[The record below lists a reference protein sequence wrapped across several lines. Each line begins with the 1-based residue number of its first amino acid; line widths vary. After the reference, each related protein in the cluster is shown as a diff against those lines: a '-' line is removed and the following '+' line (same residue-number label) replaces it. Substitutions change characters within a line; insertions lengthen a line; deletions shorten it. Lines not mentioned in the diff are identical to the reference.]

1 MVMTKWSMV
10 SEKLGKLGNLLTHFA
25 GSETKAQSEKWDL

>member
-1 MVMTKWSMV
+1 MVLTKWSMV

-25 GSETKAQSEKWDL
+25 GSETKAQSEKWGL